1 VSSLA
6 RRPAQD
12 GNGFPARR
20 MLYGTL
26 WIVASSAI
34 ATLIARALVEPLPSF
49 PLLFAIVVVA
59 VAAGRT
65 AGFVEVAVSVVLLDV
80 VVLPRFGSPSFD
92 AADVV
97 ALLAFAAAGCAVVL
111 VIDSQQRQTRDARR
125 ELQRLAFLAGA
136 NEVLEESLDYE
147 ETLRR
152 LARYVTPAIADW
164 CVVHLATDGD
174 ELRAVAIAHQDPA
187 QVQMAREFQARYPV
201 DPASATGVPAVVRS
215 GRPELYEHIDDEML
229 VRAAQDE
236 DQLDALRRLG
246 MRSVIIAPLRARGR
260 TFGSLT
266 LVSAESGS
274 GFDRDDLR
282 FVMELAQRASLSI
295 DTIRSYELARRSSER
310 NVVLQRLASSLSR
323 AAALPDVVGAVLEDA
338 VKEIGA
344 RAALVATLS
353 DDGTELQVVGQLGHR
368 EDVMERWARFP
379 VDAELPLS
387 NAVRERR
394 PVVMESLAERNLRYP
409 KLRGEVM
416 PDDHAVVCLPM
427 LVQDQVIGGMSIS
440 FPEPRTFDDDAI
452 AFLEAV
458 TTQTGQAM
466 RRASLYEAERS
477 ARVEA
482 ERGNERLGL
491 IADASAVVDERLGF
505 AENLSMLAQLL
516 VRRVADICI
525 IDVVGEDGD
534 VERVAAV
541 HRDPTNQR
549 LVDELKER
557 YAPGSAFT
565 LPIFEV
571 MRTGEPSWRA
581 ETPADVIAQG
591 ALDDEHA
598 RMVTALGVQSYMSV
612 PLRNRA
618 RIVGTLSLI
627 STDPARRYGPPDVA
641 TVVELA
647 GRAALWIENARL
659 YEERDGTARTLQ
671 QSLLPLEIPAVP
683 GLDIAAGYWPA
694 GEGNEVGGDFYDV
707 FEVLPGTWLA
717 IMGDVCGRGPEA
729 AAVMGIVRHAAW
741 ALGGLYDS
749 PSRILERIDEVMRP
763 RVSSNRFCTAC
774 VVRIE
779 VHEGRTRLSIASAGH
794 PLPVLVRPDGGLV
807 PAGSP
812 GSMLGIVDDPVFSD
826 VELDL
831 GTGESLVL
839 YTDGVSERGHENVFL
854 EDDEVMA
861 SAIRG
866 ARDATSIVSSV
877 EAVLARHRLADDA
890 AVLAIVRR

>member
-1 VSSLA
+1 LSSLVRRPSREGDGLQA
-6 RRPAQD
+6 RRVLSA
-12 GNGFPARR
+12 AI
-20 MLYGTL
+20 
-26 WIVASSAI
+26 WILASSAA
-34 ATLIARALVEPLPSF
+34 ATLLARALVDPLPSF
-49 PLLFAIVVVA
+49 PFLFAIVVVA

-65 AGFVEVAVSVVLLDV
+65 AGLVEVALSVVLLDV
-80 VVLPRFGSPSFD
+80 AVLSRFGSPRFE
-92 AADVV
+92 AADIL

-111 VIDSQQRQTRDARR
+111 VIDRGQRQTRDARR
-125 ELQRLAFLAGA
+125 ESDRLAFLAGA

-164 CVVHLATDGD
+164 CVVHLATDD
-174 ELRAVAIAHQDPA
+174 DDLRPVAIAHQDPE
-187 QVQMAREFQARYPV
+187 QVQMALDLQARYPV
-201 DPASATGVPAVVRS
+201 DPASPTGVPAVVRS
-215 GRPELYEHIDDEML
+215 GRPEIYEHIDDEML
-229 VRAAQDE
+229 VQAARDQ
-236 DQLDALRRLG
+236 DQLDVLRRLG
-246 MRSVIIAPLRARGR
+246 MRSVIIAPLRARDR
-260 TFGSLT
+260 TFGALT

-274 GFDRDDLR
+274 GYDRDDLR
-282 FVMELAQRASLSI
+282 FVMELARRASLSI

-353 DDGTELQVVGQLGHR
+353 ADGTELRVVGQLGHR

-394 PVVMESLAERNLRYP
+394 PVVMETLAQRDLRYP
-409 KLRGEVM
+409 ALRGEVM
-416 PDDHAVVCLPM
+416 PEDHAVVCLPM
-427 LVQDQVIGGMSIS
+427 LVQDHVVGGMSIS
-440 FPEPRTFDDDAI
+440 FPEPRTFDADAI

-482 ERGNERLGL
+482 ERANERLRL
-491 IADASAVVDERLGF
+491 IADASAVVNERLGF
-505 AENLSMLAQLL
+505 AENLSLLAELL
-516 VRRVADICI
+516 VRRVADVCV

-541 HRDPTNQR
+541 HRDPTKQP
-549 LVDELKER
+549 LVDDLKER
-557 YAPGSAFT
+557 YAPGGAFS
-565 LPIFEV
+565 LPIFQV
-571 MRTGEPSWRA
+571 MRAGEPAWSA
-581 ETPADVIAQG
+581 EVDADFIAQG
-591 ALDDEHA
+591 TTDDEHA
-598 RMVTALGVQSYMSV
+598 RRVSALGFRSYMSV
-612 PLRNRA
+612 PLRARG
-618 RIVGTLSLI
+618 RIVGALSLI
-627 STDPARRYGPPDVA
+627 STDPARPYGPADVG
-641 TVVELA
+641 TIVELG
-647 GRAALWIENARL
+647 GRAAMWIENARL
-659 YEERDGTARTLQ
+659 YEDRDRTARTLQ

-683 GLDIAAGYWPA
+683 ELDIAAGYWPA

-741 ALGGLYDS
+741 ALGGLYSS
-749 PSRILERIDEVMRP
+749 PSRMLEEIDRVMRP
-763 RVSSNRFCTAC
+763 RVSASRFCTAC
-774 VVRIE
+774 IVRIE
-779 VHEGRTRLSIASAGH
+779 VGDGRTRLSIASAGH
-794 PLPVLVRPDGGLV
+794 PLPVLVRPGRKLV
-807 PAGSP
+807 PAGTP
-812 GSMLGIVDDPVFSD
+812 GSMLGIVDDPLFAD

-831 GTGESLVL
+831 GAGEALVL

-854 EDDEVMA
+854 EDDDEMA

-866 ARDATSIVSSV
+866 APDATGIVSSV
-877 EAVLARHRLADDA
+877 EAILSRQRLADDA
-890 AVLAIVRR
+890 AVLAIVRH

>member
-1 VSSLA
+1 LDSLV
-6 RRPAQD
+6 RRPSRKGEGLQT
-12 GNGFPARR
+12 RR
-20 MLYGTL
+20 LLLATI
-26 WIVASSAI
+26 WVAAASAA
-34 ATLIARALVEPLPSF
+34 ATIIARALADPLPSF
-49 PLLFAIVVVA
+49 PFLFAIVVVA

-65 AGFVEVAVSVVLLDV
+65 AGLVEVALSVVLLDV
-80 VVLPRFGSPSFD
+80 AVLPRFGSPSFET
-92 AADVV
+92 ADIL

-111 VIDSQQRQTRDARR
+111 VIDREQRQTRDARR
-125 ELQRLAFLAGA
+125 ESDRHAFLAGA
-136 NEVLEESLDYE
+136 NEVLEESLDYV
-147 ETLRR
+147 ETLQR

-164 CVVHLATDGD
+164 CVVHLADDGD
-174 ELRAVAIAHQDPA
+174 LRPVAIAHQDPG
-187 QVQMAREFQARYPV
+187 QLQMALDLQARYPI
-201 DPASATGVPAVVRS
+201 DPSSPTGVPAVVRS

-229 VRAAQDE
+229 VTAARDA

-274 GFDRDDLR
+274 AFDRDDLR
-282 FVMELAQRASLSI
+282 FVMELARRASLSI
-295 DTIRSYELARRSSER
+295 DTVRSYELARRSSER

-344 RAALVATLS
+344 RAALVATLTH
-353 DDGTELQVVGQLGHR
+353 DGRELEVVGQLGHR

-394 PVVMESLAERNLRYP
+394 PIVMETLAQRDLRYP
-409 KLRGEVM
+409 KLKGEVM

-427 LVQDQVIGGMSIS
+427 LVQDQVVGGMSIS
-440 FPEPRTFDDDAI
+440 FPEPRSFDADAI

-482 ERGNERLGL
+482 ERANERLGL
-491 IADASAVVDERLGF
+491 IADASAVVNERLGF
-505 AENLSMLAQLL
+505 TENLSLLAELL
-516 VRRVADICI
+516 VRRVADLCI

-534 VERVAAV
+534 VDRVAAV
-541 HRDPTNQR
+541 HRDPVKQP
-549 LVDELKER
+549 LVDHIKER
-557 YAPGSAFT
+557 YAPGGAFS

-571 MRTGEPSWRA
+571 MRTGEPAWSA
-581 ETPADVIAQG
+581 EMPADLIAQG
-591 ALDDEHA
+591 AHDQEHA
-598 RMVTALGVQSYMSV
+598 RMISGLGFQSYMSV
-612 PLRNRA
+612 PLRTRA

-627 STDPARRYGPPDVA
+627 STDPARRYAPPDVG

-659 YEERDGTARTLQ
+659 YEDRDRTARVLQ
-671 QSLLPLEIPAVP
+671 QSLLPVEIPAIR

-749 PSRILERIDEVMRP
+749 PSRILEEIDRVMRP
-763 RVSSNRFCTAC
+763 RVSSSRFCTAC
-774 VVRIE
+774 IVRIE
-779 VHEGRTRLSIASAGH
+779 VDDSRTRLSIASAGH
-794 PLPVLVRPDGGLV
+794 PLPVLFRPDGELV
-807 PAGSP
+807 SAGSP
-812 GSMLGIVDDPVFSD
+812 GSMLGIVDDPAFFD

-831 GTGESLVL
+831 GPGESLVL

-866 ARDATSIVSSV
+866 AQDAKSIVSSV
-877 EAVLARHRLADDA
+877 EAILSRQRLTDDA

>member
-1 VSSLA
+1 MSSLA
-6 RRPAQD
+6 RRHARD
-12 GNGFPARR
+12 GTGFPARR
-20 MLYGTL
+20 MLYATL
-26 WIVASSAI
+26 WIVASSAV
-34 ATLIARALVEPLPSF
+34 ATVVARALVEPLPSF
-49 PLLFAIVVVA
+49 PFLFAIVLVA
-59 VAAGRT
+59 VAAGRV
-65 AGFVEVAVSVVLLDV
+65 AGFVEVALSVVLLDV
-80 VVLPRFGSPSFD
+80 VVLPRFGSPGFD

-97 ALLAFAAAGCAVVL
+97 AVLAFAASGCAVVL
-111 VIDSQQRQTRDARR
+111 VIDRQQRQTRDARR
-125 ELQRLAFLAGA
+125 ESERLAFLAGA

-164 CVVHLATDGD
+164 CVVHLAADDGD
-174 ELRAVAIAHQDPA
+174 IRPVAIAHQDPA
-187 QVQMAREFQARYPV
+187 QVQIALDLQARYPV
-201 DPASATGVPAVVRS
+201 DPASSTGVPAVLRS

-229 VRAAQDE
+229 VQAAQD
-236 DQLDALRRLG
+236 DGQLEVLRRLG
-246 MRSVIIAPLRARGR
+246 MRSVIIAPLRARGN

-266 LVSAESGS
+266 LVSAETGS
-274 GFDRDDLR
+274 TYDRDDLR
-282 FVMELAQRASLSI
+282 FAMELARRASLSI
-295 DTIRSYELARRSSER
+295 DTVRSYELAKRSSER

-323 AAALPDVVGAVLEDA
+323 AAALPDVVAAVLEDA

-353 DDGTELQVVGQLGHR
+353 DDGTELEVVGQLGHR
-368 EDVMERWARFP
+368 EDVMQRWARFP

-394 PVVMESLAERNLRYP
+394 PVVMESLADRDRRFP
-409 KLRGEVM
+409 TLRGEVM
-416 PDDHAVVCLPM
+416 LDDHAVVCLPM
-427 LVQDQVIGGMSIS
+427 LVQDHVVGGMSIS
-440 FPEPRTFDDDAI
+440 FPEPRTFDADAI

-466 RRASLYEAERS
+466 RRAALYEGERS

-482 ERGNERLGL
+482 ERSSDRLRL

-505 AENLSMLAQLL
+505 AENLSLVAELL
-516 VRRVADICI
+516 VRRVADVCI

-541 HRDPTNQR
+541 HRDPSRQP
-549 LVDELKER
+549 LVDDLKER
-557 YAPGSAFT
+557 YAPGGAFSI
-565 LPIFEV
+565 PIFQV
-571 MRTGEPSWRA
+571 MRAGEPAWS
-581 ETPADVIAQG
+581 ADVAPEFIAQG
-591 ALDDEHA
+591 TTDDEHA
-598 RMVTALGVQSYMSV
+598 RLVSALGFQSYMSV
-612 PLRNRA
+612 PLRTRT
-618 RIVGTLSLI
+618 RIAGTLSLI
-627 STDPARRYGPPDVA
+627 STDPARRYGPADVG

-659 YEERDGTARTLQ
+659 YEDRDRTARVLQ
-671 QSLLPLEIPAVP
+671 QSLLPLEIPAIP

-749 PSRILERIDEVMRP
+749 PSRILEEIDRVMRP
-763 RVSSNRFCTAC
+763 RVSASRFCTAC

-779 VHEGRTRLSIASAGH
+779 VGDGRTHLSIASAGH
-794 PLPVLVRPDGGLV
+794 PLPVLVRPDGKLI
-807 PAGSP
+807 PAGTP
-812 GSMLGIVDDPVFSD
+812 GSMLGIVDDPLFAD
-826 VELDL
+826 VEFDL
-831 GTGESLVL
+831 GAGEALVL

-854 EDDEVMA
+854 EDDDEMA

-866 ARDATSIVSSV
+866 APDATGIVSSV
-877 EAVLARHRLADDA
+877 EAILAGQRLADDA
-890 AVLAIVRR
+890 AVLAIVRH

>member
-1 VSSLA
+1 LSSLV
-6 RRPAQD
+6 RRPSRKGEGLQT
-12 GNGFPARR
+12 RR
-20 MLYGTL
+20 VLLATI
-26 WIVASSAI
+26 WVAAASAA
-34 ATLIARALVEPLPSF
+34 ATIIARALADPLPSF
-49 PLLFAIVVVA
+49 PFLFAIVVVA

-65 AGFVEVAVSVVLLDV
+65 AGLVEVALSVVLLDV
-80 VVLPRFGSPSFD
+80 AVLPRFGSPSFKT
-92 AADVV
+92 ADIL

-111 VIDSQQRQTRDARR
+111 VIDREQRQTRDARR
-125 ELQRLAFLAGA
+125 ESDRHAFLAGA
-136 NEVLEESLDYE
+136 NEVLEESLDYV
-147 ETLRR
+147 ETLQR
-152 LARYVTPAIADW
+152 LASYVTPAIADW
-164 CVVHLATDGD
+164 CVVHLADDGD
-174 ELRAVAIAHQDPA
+174 LRPVAIAHQDPGR
-187 QVQMAREFQARYPV
+187 VQMALDLQARYPI
-201 DPASATGVPAVVRS
+201 DPASPTGVPAVVRS

-229 VRAAQDE
+229 VTAARDE
-236 DQLDALRRLG
+236 GQLDALRRLG
-246 MRSVIIAPLRARGR
+246 MRSVIIAPLRAHGR

-274 GFDRDDLR
+274 AFDRDDLR
-282 FVMELAQRASLSI
+282 FVMELARRASLSI
-295 DTIRSYELARRSSER
+295 DTVRSYELARRSSER

-344 RAALVATLS
+344 RAALVATLTN
-353 DDGTELQVVGQLGHR
+353 DGRELEVVGQLGHR

-394 PVVMESLAERNLRYP
+394 PIVMETLAQRDLRYP
-409 KLRGEVM
+409 KLKGEVM

-427 LVQDQVIGGMSIS
+427 VVQDHVVGGMSIS
-440 FPEPRTFDDDAI
+440 FPEPRSFDADAI

-482 ERGNERLGL
+482 ERANDRLQL
-491 IADASAVVDERLGF
+491 IADASAVVNERLGF
-505 AENLSMLAQLL
+505 AENLSLLAELL
-516 VRRVADICI
+516 VRRVADVCI
-525 IDVVGEDGD
+525 IDVVGEDGEVD
-534 VERVAAV
+534 RVAAV
-541 HRDPTNQR
+541 HRDPTRQP
-549 LVDELKER
+549 LVDDLKAR
-557 YAPGSAFT
+557 YAPGGAFS
-565 LPIFEV
+565 LPIFQV
-571 MRTGEPSWRA
+571 MRTGEPAWSA
-581 ETPADVIAQG
+581 KVAADFIAQG
-591 ALDDEHA
+591 TTDDEHA
-598 RMVTALGVQSYMSV
+598 RLVSELGFQSYMSV
-612 PLRNRA
+612 PLRTRA

-627 STDPARRYGPPDVA
+627 STDPARRYAPPDVG

-659 YEERDGTARTLQ
+659 YEDRDRTARVLQ
-671 QSLLPLEIPAVP
+671 QSLLPVEIPAIR

-749 PSRILERIDEVMRP
+749 PSRILEEIDRVMRP
-763 RVSSNRFCTAC
+763 RVSSSRFCTAC

-779 VHEGRTRLSIASAGH
+779 VDDSRTRLSIASAGH
-794 PLPVLVRPDGGLV
+794 PLPVLVRPDGEVLSV
-807 PAGSP
+807 GSP
-812 GSMLGIVDDPVFSD
+812 GSMLGIVEDPVFSD

-866 ARDATSIVSSV
+866 ARDAKSIVSSV
-877 EAVLARHRLADDA
+877 EAILARQRLTDDA